1 MLAVLKKHLDR
12 LGERLGQTQPY
23 ADIPLMP
30 PRTSRNFASIE
41 PKSAWRMCN
50 TAWDFGRRGKIK
62 TLCVGALVAL
72 AALGTLPGEGLAKPL
87 FRISTENAKTHVQTR
102 IVANFA
108 QRLREKLGDDF
119 DIQHFSQ
126 AELFR
131 DRDVVNALEEG
142 KVEMAVLGT
151 WQLGK
156 FEPSFGLFLLPMFY
170 GRDVQVNYRLRD
182 GKIGQDIS
190 RRLEN
195 KTGVKVLGR
204 WINLGYAH
212 LYSLNKPLK
221 KHEDIAGLRIRA
233 AGGPANLE
241 RLAALGAEPVVIP
254 WPDLPLALQQ
264 GEVDGVLTSHASVV
278 SADLWASGIQYAFED
293 RQYFPQYVP
302 LVSHL
307 FWQRLSV
314 EQQQILQQCWEQGVD
329 EARSAARSAQE
340 QARKDLIGHGVRVTA
355 PSEQELSLWRDRI
368 MEKQDDLVTLLGIDL
383 NLVRQAR
390 DMLMQ

>member
-1 MLAVLKKHLDR
+1 
-12 LGERLGQTQPY
+12 
-23 ADIPLMP
+23 
-30 PRTSRNFASIE
+30 
-41 PKSAWRMCN
+41 
-50 TAWDFGRRGKIK
+50 
-62 TLCVGALVAL
+62 
-72 AALGTLPGEGLAKPL
+72 
-87 FRISTENAKTHVQTR
+87 
-102 IVANFA
+102 
-108 QRLREKLGDDF
+108 
-119 DIQHFSQ
+119 
-126 AELFR
+126 
-131 DRDVVNALEEG
+131 
-142 KVEMAVLGT
+142 
-151 WQLGK
+151 
-156 FEPSFGLFLLPMFY
+156 
-170 GRDVQVNYRLRD
+170 
-182 GKIGQDIS
+182 
-190 RRLEN
+190 
-195 KTGVKVLGR
+195 
-204 WINLGYAH
+204 
-212 LYSLNKPLK
+212 LNKPLR